1 MSKSKLLSK
10 KDFQKIENKLFK
22 HLYDTNG
29 IVKNNKGYSEDLL
42 YTSIKSDI

>member
-22 HLYDTNG
+22 DIYDSNG
-29 IVKNNKGYSEDLL
+29 IVKNEKVQ
-42 YTSIKSDI
+42 